1 MLEGYE
7 VFRGI
12 KMLIVHQLVPF
23 ILSVF
28 FLYKNYRPD
37 ILSNSEHVLMKRTMI
52 AASLFLVTNM
62 SNLPSISYQVYDAFN
77 KIQGH
82 KEVVWPNWIWIFM
95 QVSYFLAMLP
105 PALYSFIFC
114 GSDLILHFC
123 KNVRAEEELL
133 IEDEVVEE
141 DGYNSTHV

>member
-12 KMLIVHQLVPF
+12 KMLIVHQLVPV
-23 ILSVF
+23 ILCVF

-37 ILSNSEHVLMKRTMI
+37 ILSNPEHVLMKRTMI
-52 AASLFLVTNM
+52 ASSIFLVTNM
-62 SNLPSISYQVYDAFN
+62 SNLPPITYQVYDAFN

-82 KEVVWPNWIWIFM
+82 KEVVWPEWIWTIT

-114 GSDLILHFC
+114 GSDLCLPFC
-123 KNVRAEEELL
+123 KNVTAEEELL

-141 DGYNSTHV
+141 DGCDSTHV